1 MVNNLDFGSF
11 VLQLYNLVLLLQ
23 DYNNTDLMGEL
34 QKQDKQYLEKI
45 IKQNDEILQILKRK
59 EEIMEETL
67 KETCKKSLE
76 KIKEI
81 NESDITPN
89 NVGNLYQLVDIVKD
103 IKEVENMNYGNYG
116 NYGRGSYGEYNGRRA
131 GYDSYGDS
139 YGRRGYDTKYRG
151 YDKINEM
158 GNEYGRYMESRDR
171 YGTGEETDKSFHYM
185 LKSLEDFIQVLH
197 EEAETPQQKQQ
208 LQQALQNSMR

>member
-1 MVNNLDFGSF
+1 MINNLDFGSF

-23 DYNNTDLMGEL
+23 DYNNTDLMSEL
-34 QKQDKQYLEKI
+34 QKQDKQYFEKI
-45 IKQNDEILQILKRK
+45 IKQNDEILKILKRK

-81 NESDITPN
+81 NESDITPG

-116 NYGRGSYGEYNGRRA
+116 NYGRGSYGEYGRKA

-151 YDKINEM
+151 YDKIDEM
-158 GNEYGRYMESRDR
+158 GNEYGRYMESRER
-171 YGTGEETDKSFHYM
+171 YGTGEETDKSFYHMTEAY
-185 LKSLEDFIQVLH
+185 KDFGKVLQ
-197 EEAETPQQKQQ
+197 ETAETPKQQ
-208 LQQALQNSMR
+208 QMLRDAVQNMMM